1 MFRALMIDNEGGEVR
16 HAIKEI
22 SENSLPEGDVL
33 VAVEY
38 STLNY
43 KDGLVL
49 KGLGN
54 LVKRYP
60 HVPGVDFVGT
70 VIEGDGFQPGD
81 KVVQTGWRVGELHW
95 GGYAEKARVR
105 REWLLPL
112 PPGLSARD
120 SMVIGTA
127 GLSAM
132 LSIMA
137 LEEQGLRPNQGPV
150 LVTGATG
157 GVGSVATA
165 ILANLGYEVV
175 ASTGKLQMRDY
186 LLGLGAQSVIDRQ
199 ELATPTGKPLESEKW
214 AGCVD
219 SVGGPTLARVL
230 AQMQYGAS
238 VAAVGLAGGNKLE
251 ATVIPFL
258 LRGVRLIGV
267 DSVLCPNERR
277 LDAWKRIITDLP
289 MEKLRQGATE
299 VGLPDLPAL
308 ADRILKG
315 EISGRVVVDVKA

>member
-1 MFRALMIDNEGGEVR
+1 MFRALTIDNEGGEVR

-22 SENSLPEGDVL
+22 SEDSLPEGDVL

-137 LEEQGLRPNQGPV
+137 LEEQGLRPDQGPV

-199 ELATPTGKPLESEKW
+199 ELATPIGKPLESEKW

-230 AQMQYGAS
+230 AQMKYGAS

-251 ATVIPFL
+251 TTVIPFL

-299 VGLPDLPAL
+299 VGLADLPAL